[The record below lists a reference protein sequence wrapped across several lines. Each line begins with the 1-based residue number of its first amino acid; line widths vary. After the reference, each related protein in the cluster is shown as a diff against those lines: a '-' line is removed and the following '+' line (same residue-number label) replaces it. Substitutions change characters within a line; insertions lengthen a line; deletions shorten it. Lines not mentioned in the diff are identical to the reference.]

1 MPGLVPGIH
10 ALLSYERCLP
20 TATATRP
27 IPRDAMVGKHPFDLG
42 SIRTVE
48 SEEFERSYSQGLYQ
62 VELNILELR

>member
-1 MPGLVPGIH
+1 
-10 ALLSYERCLP
+10 
-20 TATATRP
+20 
-27 IPRDAMVGKHPFDLG
+27 MVGKHPFDLG